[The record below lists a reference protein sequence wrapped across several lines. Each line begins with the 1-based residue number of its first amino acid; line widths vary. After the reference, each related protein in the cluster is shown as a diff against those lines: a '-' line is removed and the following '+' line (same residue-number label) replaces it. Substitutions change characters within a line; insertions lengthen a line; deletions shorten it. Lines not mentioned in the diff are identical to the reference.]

1 MNSFQ
6 MKQFIL
12 GEGYP
17 VFIIAEIGVNHNG
30 DLEKAYGLIDKAIDA
45 GANAVKFQKRNLDKI
60 YPKTLLQ
67 NSNSSDKSLRYL
79 IPFLQKVELSDDS
92 FKKINIYCKK
102 RNIMFLCTPFDM
114 GSADFLDE
122 LEVPGFKVASADLTN
137 IPLIDHLI
145 RKRKPLLLSTGMS
158 KKEEIDITVNLLQSR
173 SARFGILHCNS
184 TYPAPFEHINLRFL
198 SVLKQYNVPI
208 GYSGHERGIA
218 VSSAAVALGAS
229 IIERHITF
237 DRLMEGPDH
246 KASLEPDE
254 FFQMVKN
261 IRDIE
266 KALGSAEHKTIS
278 VGETSN
284 RDVLAKSLI
293 AKRNI
298 KIGETIAKT
307 KVDSI
312 GPGFGLSPQRIIDL
326 LGKKATRKIS
336 KGEPFCESDI
346 MYEKEGKKNFQI
358 PFRWGYI
365 VRFRD
370 HHLFI
375 SDKPHC
381 FEFHFTDKDIG
392 ETFAIH
398 KTYSQ
403 QLIIH
408 APEFYDDKLVDL
420 CTDGNQLSKSLSIV
434 QESIYRARAMGK
446 YFSGIPMVIVHPGAM
461 SLSGQQ
467 KKEKYYKVLDHA
479 LTTLDKKGIVL
490 LLENLPPKPW
500 YFGGQW
506 NTHYFMDSE
515 EIRDFCRTYNISI
528 CYDISHAKLYCN
540 WSGKSL
546 LKHLEELLPYIKH
559 IHISDADGIDYEG
572 LQIGEGS
579 INFHEIFL
587 LLKKYN
593 GTLVPEIWRGHLH
606 DGQGFRTALCKIE
619 AFFNKEKELIV

>member
-1 MNSFQ
+1 MG
-6 MKQFIL
+6 KFIL
-12 GEGYP
+12 GEKYP

-30 DLEKAYGLIDKAIDA
+30 DLKVAYDLIDKAIDA
-45 GANAVKFQKRNLDKI
+45 GANAVKFQKRKLEKI
-60 YPKTLLQ
+60 YPKTILE
-67 NSNSSDKSLRYL
+67 NPNSSDKSLRYL
-79 IPFLQKVELSDDS
+79 IPYLQKVELSDDS
-92 FKKINIYCKK
+92 FKKIKTYCKSS
-102 RNIMFLCTPFDM
+102 NIMFLCTPFDTD
-114 GSADFLDE
+114 SADFLEE

-137 IPLIDHLI
+137 IPLVDHLI

-158 KKEEIDITVNLLQSR
+158 KKEEIDMTVNLLRSR
-173 SARFGILHCNS
+173 SATFGLLHCNS
-184 TYPAPFEHINLRFL
+184 TYPAPFEHINLRFI

-218 VSSAAVALGAS
+218 VSGAAVALGAS
-229 IIERHITF
+229 IIERHITC

-266 KALGSAEHKTIS
+266 KSLGSAEHKTIS

-298 KIGETIAKT
+298 KLGEKITKAKI
-307 KVDSI
+307 DII
-312 GPGFGLSPQRIIDL
+312 GPGFGLSPQRMVELI
-326 LGKKATRKIS
+326 GKKATRNMS
-336 KGEPFCESDI
+336 MGESFCESDI
-346 MYEKEGKKNFQI
+346 NPQRKKRDRLDI
-358 PFRWGYI
+358 TFRWGYI

-370 HHLFI
+370 YQSYV

-392 ETFAIH
+392 ETFDTH
-398 KTYSQ
+398 KTYKQ

-408 APEFYDDKLVDL
+408 APEFYGGKLVDL
-420 CTDGNQLSKSLSIV
+420 CTDGKNLSESLTIV
-434 QESIYRARAMGK
+434 QESIHKARSMGVC
-446 YFSGIPMVIVHPGAM
+446 FSGIPMVVVHPGAM
-461 SLSGQQ
+461 SLHGQKHGGNY
-467 KKEKYYKVLDHA
+467 KKLLGNAIEKLD
-479 LTTLDKKGIVL
+479 TKGIRL

-506 NTHYFMDSE
+506 NTHYFMDSK

-540 WSGKSL
+540 WSGKSM

-559 IHISDADGIDYEG
+559 VHISDADGIDYEG

-579 INFHEIFL
+579 INFNEIFF
-587 LLKKYN
+587 LLKNYK

-606 DGQGFRTALCKIE
+606 NGQGFRTALEKIQVY
-619 AFFNKEKELIV
+619 FKKDKEELL

>member
-6 MKQFIL
+6 LGQFIL
-12 GEGYP
+12 GEEYP

-30 DLEKAYGLIDKAIDA
+30 DIQLAFDLIDKAIEA
-45 GANAVKFQKRNLDKI
+45 GANAVKFQKRKLDKI
-60 YPKTLLQ
+60 YPKTLLE
-67 NSNSSDKSLRYL
+67 NPNSSDKSLRYL
-79 IPFLQKVELSDDS
+79 IPFLQKVELSDDA
-92 FKKINIYCKK
+92 FKKIKTYCNK
-102 RNIMFLCTPFDM
+102 RKIMFLCTPFDTE
-114 GSADFLDE
+114 SADFLDE

-145 RKRKPLLLSTGMS
+145 RKRKPMLLSTGMS
-158 KKEEIDITVNLLQSR
+158 KKKEIDTTVNILHSR
-173 SARFGILHCNS
+173 SAQFAILHCNS
-184 TYPAPFEHINLRFL
+184 TYPAPFEHINLKFL

-218 VSSAAVALGAS
+218 VSCAAVALGAS

-237 DRLMEGPDH
+237 NRLMEGPDH
-246 KASLEPDE
+246 KASLEPHE

-266 KALGSAEHKTIS
+266 KALGSAEHKSIC

-284 RDVLAKSLI
+284 RDVLAKSLV
-293 AKRNI
+293 AKKNI
-298 KIGETIAKT
+298 KIGETITKT

-312 GPGFGLSPQRIIDL
+312 GPGFGLSPQRIGELI
-326 LGKKATRKIS
+326 GKKATRKIV

-346 MYEKEGKKNFQI
+346 DGVNAKQKDINI

-370 HHLFI
+370 HQNYI
-375 SDKPHC
+375 AGQPHC
-381 FEFHFTDKDIG
+381 FEFHFTDKDIKQAYKLSKKY
-392 ETFAIH
+392 T
-398 KTYSQ
+398 Q
-403 QLIIH
+403 QLIVH

-420 CTDGNQLSKSLSIV
+420 CVDGEERSKALSIV
-434 QESIYRARAMGK
+434 QESIDRARLMAK
-446 YFSGIPMVIVHPGAM
+446 YFSGVPMVVVHPGAM
-461 SLSGQQ
+461 SLNGQKPEGSP
-467 KKEKYYKVLDHA
+467 KKLLGQAIKKLD
-479 LTTLDKKGIVL
+479 TKGTQL

-506 NTHYFMDSE
+506 NTHYFMDAD
-515 EIRDFCRTYNISI
+515 EIRDFCKTYNLSI
-528 CYDISHAKLYCN
+528 CYDTSHAKLYCN

-546 LKHLEELLPYIKH
+546 LQHLEKLLPYIKH
-559 IHISDADGIDYEG
+559 LHISDADGIDYEG

-579 INFHEIFL
+579 INFNEVFS
-587 LLKKYN
+587 LLKKYK

-606 DGQGFRTALCKIE
+606 DGQGFRTALHKIE
-619 AFFNKEKELIV
+619 TFFNKV